1 MTFEETVKQFMEQTA
16 RVAEKAA
23 TNVVVAVGD
32 ALIDRTPVGEPSLW
46 KTPRQ
51 AQHAIEHGYVGGHMK
66 ANWQTQVG
74 APINEEITDNG
85 KPYAGPAD
93 VSGALAKSDLREN
106 AGTGDRTVFIT
117 NNVPYAESIE
127 DGSSTQA
134 QTGIVAPVVDDFD
147 SIAAKAIAE
156 VAK

>member
-1 MTFEETVKQFMEQTA
+1 MTFEETVKQFAEQAA
-16 RVAEKAA
+16 RDADMAA

-32 ALIDRTPVGEPSLW
+32 TLIDRTPVGEPSLW
-46 KTPRQ
+46 KTQRL

-74 APINEEITDNG
+74 APINEEKTDNG

-93 VSGALAKSDLREN
+93 VSGALAKSNLRDN

-117 NNVPYAESIE
+117 NNVPYAEAIE

-134 QTGIVAPVVDDFD
+134 QTGLVGPVVDDFD

-156 VAK
+156 VVK